1 MSGNAIDD
9 DEWKQTKVY
18 TVKTGKRAYVYI
30 GPYLTMFD
38 GEYHIWLYTKDNSC
52 LVDVQY

>member
-18 TVKTGKRAYVYI
+18 TVKTGKCVYVYI

-38 GEYHIWLYTKDNSC
+38 GDILK
-52 LVDVQY
+52 VIVV

>member
-9 DEWKQTKVY
+9 DEWKQTKGY

-38 GEYHIWLYTKDNSC
+38 GEYHIWLYTKGNSC